1 MLPAILHHSREGGN
15 LKANYVYLF
24 MIPNRVGNDDDG
36 NVNTKYKN
44 SSTMTANNRQ
54 TFNDNFSE
62 EKYQT
67 FLKQLGEGYPEITFR
82 VAESPIF
89 ISEELKQK
97 LVAAGDEIIAVI
109 KQKNFKEI
117 TKNAIPKDWLV
128 PGENDHPHFLTFD
141 FGLCKDEKGEV
152 SPMLIEMQGFPSLY
166 GFQAHLADKY
176 KNAYDLDSGLSP
188 YFNGLTEESY
198 FDLLKKV
205 VVGDHDAREVVLMD
219 VDAENQKTAIDFFVT
234 AEKIGIKILALENIK
249 KDGKKLFYIQDD
261 KKIQIKRIYNRL
273 IFDEIAADTSIFD
286 ASFDPREEGLE
297 VEWITH
303 PNWFYRISKYTMPF
317 LSGKFVPE
325 TRFLNEVEAIP
336 SDLENYVL
344 KPLFSFAGMGVIIDV
359 KESDITAITDPENW
373 ILQRKVTYEPVV
385 ESPSGGVKVEI
396 RLMYLWPDGEEPQLC
411 INLARLSRGKMI
423 GVRYN
428 ADFDWVGGTVGL
440 MES

>member
-1 MLPAILHHSREGGN
+1 
-15 LKANYVYLF
+15 
-24 MIPNRVGNDDDG
+24 MITNQ
-36 NVNTKYKN
+36 
-44 SSTMTANNRQ
+44 RQ
-54 TFNDNFSE
+54 AFNANFSE
-62 EKYQT
+62 EKYQN

-89 ISEELKQK
+89 IPEDLKQK
-97 LVAAGDEIIAVI
+97 LIAAGDEIIALI
-109 KQKNFKEI
+109 KQDNFKQLTE
-117 TKNAIPKDWLV
+117 NAIPKEWLV
-128 PGENDHPHFLTFD
+128 PNENVHPHFLTFD
-141 FGLCKDEKGEV
+141 FGLCKDATGAI

-166 GFQAHLADKY
+166 GFQSHLANSY
-176 KNAYDLDSGLSP
+176 KTAYDLNPELTP
-188 YFNGLTEESY
+188 YFNGLTDDSY

-205 VVGDHDAREVVLMD
+205 IIGKYQPHEVVLMD
-219 VDAENQKTAIDFFVT
+219 IDAFNQKTAIDFSVT
-234 AEKIGIKILALENIK
+234 ANKIGIKILPLENILK
-249 KDGKKLFYIQDD
+249 EGKKLFYRKGDE
-261 KKIQIKRIYNRL
+261 KIQIKRIYNRL

-286 ASFDPREEGLE
+286 TSFDPREKDLE

-317 LSGKFVPE
+317 LNGKFVPE

-359 KESDITAITDPENW
+359 KESDITSISDPENW
-373 ILQRKVTYEPVV
+373 ILQHKVTYEPVV
-385 ESPSGGVKVEI
+385 QAPNGGVKAEI

-411 INLARLSRGKMI
+411 INLARLSKGKMI

-440 MES
+440 M